1 MHPEQIKAELR
12 MQGVTL
18 VMLAEQLGVSRS
30 MVSHVING
38 HAKSA
43 AIQQRIANLLGR
55 TVESL
60 WEQRPSLRRNRVG
73 VPPATRT
80 ATAA

>member
-1 MHPEQIKAELR
+1 MHPEQIKAALR
-12 MQGVTL
+12 MQGITL
-18 VMLAEQLGVSRS
+18 VMLAEEMGVSRS
-30 MVSHVING
+30 MVTHVING
-38 HAKSA
+38 HTKSA